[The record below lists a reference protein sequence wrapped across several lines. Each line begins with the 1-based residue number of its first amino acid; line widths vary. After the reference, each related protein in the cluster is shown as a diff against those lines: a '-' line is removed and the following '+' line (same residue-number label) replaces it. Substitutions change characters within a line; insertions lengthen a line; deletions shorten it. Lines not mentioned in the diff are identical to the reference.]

1 MASGFSPKRLA
12 RMHDTLM
19 RHVER
24 RRLPGLVALLS
35 RRGAEH
41 EDAIGTLAFDR
52 PAPMLRDTIFRLA
65 SVTKPI
71 TAVAAMIL
79 VEECRLRLDDP
90 VDELLPELANRKVL
104 RTIDSPL
111 NDTIPANRSI
121 TARDLLTF
129 RSGYG
134 EVAFLSPTCPLQM
147 ALIGARPPL
156 SVYTF
161 AGTPDEYMQ
170 CVSRLPLAS
179 QPGERWLYH

>member
-1 MASGFSPKRLA
+1 
-12 RMHDTLM
+12 MHDTLM
-19 RHVER
+19 RHVES

-41 EDAIGTLAFDR
+41 ADAIGTLAFDR
-52 PAPMLRDTIFRLA
+52 AAPMRRDTIFRLA

-111 NDTIPANRSI
+111 NDTVPRS
-121 TARDLLTF
+121 A
-129 RSGYG
+129 
-134 EVAFLSPTCPLQM
+134 P
-147 ALIGARPPL
+147 
-156 SVYTF
+156 
-161 AGTPDEYMQ
+161 
-170 CVSRLPLAS
+170 SRCAIC
-179 QPGERWLYH
+179 